1 MQVVNVKYVER
12 SLSMDGTIMRG
23 TYTYKQIQKDTE
35 IQKTERDNLKG
46 YCVDRLNLH
55 LNY

>member
-23 TYTYKQIQKDTE
+23 TYRLTQIDF
-35 IQKTERDNLKG
+35 
-46 YCVDRLNLH
+46 C
-55 LNY
+55 

>member
-23 TYTYKQIQKDTE
+23 TYR
-35 IQKTERDNLKG
+35 KTKSGEKACKTG
-46 YCVDRLNLH
+46 I
-55 LNY
+55 

>member
-23 TYTYKQIQKDTE
+23 TYTASSEGCEGLPALAK
-35 IQKTERDNLKG
+35 
-46 YCVDRLNLH
+46 
-55 LNY
+55 